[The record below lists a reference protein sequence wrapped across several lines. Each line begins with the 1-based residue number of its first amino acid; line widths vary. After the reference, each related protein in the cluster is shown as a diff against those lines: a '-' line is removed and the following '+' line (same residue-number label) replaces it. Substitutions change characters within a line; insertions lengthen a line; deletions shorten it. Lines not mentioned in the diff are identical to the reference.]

1 MKLIRGIH
9 NLSQA
14 PHGCVLTIGN
24 FDGVH
29 RGHRALLQG
38 LREEGRKRGL
48 PVMVMIFEPQ
58 PLELFA
64 TEKAPARL
72 TRLREKLRYLA
83 ECGVDYVLCVR
94 FDRRFAALTAQN
106 FISDLL
112 VKRLGV
118 RFLAVGDDFRFGAGR
133 EGDFLLLQKAG
144 AEYGFD
150 ITNTQTF
157 CEGGVRISSTAV
169 RQALA
174 EDNLPLAESLLGH
187 PFTISGRVVHGDE
200 LGRTIGFPTANLPL
214 RRQVS
219 PVKGVYA
226 VEVMGLGDKPMPG
239 VANIGTR
246 PTVAGVRQQLEVH
259 LLDVVMDLYGR
270 HIDVI
275 LRKKIRNEQRFAS
288 LDELKAQIARDELTA
303 RDFLGY
309 QNRLNAYTSFK
320 YGTENLM
327 SDYKSTLNLPET
339 GFPMRGDLAKREP
352 GMLARWTDDDLYGI
366 IRAAKKG
373 KKTFILH
380 DGPPYANGSIHIGHS
395 VNKILK
401 DIIVKSKGLAGFDS
415 PYVPGWD
422 CHGLPIELKVEQ
434 EYGKPGEKFTAAE
447 FRAKCREY
455 AATQVDGQRKDF
467 IRLGVLG
474 DWSHPYLTMDFKTE
488 ANIIR
493 ALGKIIGNG
502 HLHKGAKPVH
512 WCVDCRSALAEAEV
526 EYYDKTSPSID
537 VAFHAAD
544 QDAVKATFGVSSV
557 NGPISL
563 VIWTTT
569 PWTLPANRAIS
580 LAPDFDYALVQID
593 GQALILAKDLVESVM
608 QRLGAADYTVLGT
621 VKGAELELLRFTHP
635 FMDFDVPAILGDH
648 VTLDAGTGAVHTAPG
663 HGPDD
668 YVIGQ
673 KYGLE
678 TANPVGP
685 DGAYLPGTYPT
696 LDGVNVFKA
705 NDIVVAL
712 LREKGALLHVEKLQ
726 HSYPCCWRHK
736 TPIIFR
742 ATPQWFVSMDQKGLR
757 EQSLK
762 EIKGVQW
769 IPDWGQARIESMV
782 ANRPDWC
789 ISRQRTWGVPMS
801 LFVHKDTEE
810 LHPRAIELMEEVAK
824 RVEVDGI
831 QAWWDLDPKEILGD
845 DADQYVKVP
854 DTLDVWFDS
863 GSTHASVVDV
873 RPEFAGHAADM
884 YLEGSDQHRGWFMS
898 SLMISTAM
906 KGKAPYRQ
914 VLTHG
919 FTVDGQGRK
928 MSKSIGNTVSPQDVM
943 NKLGADILRLWVAST
958 DYTGEMAV
966 SDEILKRAA
975 DSYRRIRNT
984 ARFLLANLNGFD
996 PVKDMVKPEEMV
1008 VLDRWA
1014 VGCAKAAQ
1022 DDILKAYE
1030 AYDFHEVVQRLM
1042 RFCSVEMGSF
1052 YLDIIKDRQYTAKAD
1067 SVARRSCQSALY
1079 HIAEALVR
1087 WMAPIMSFTADEI
1100 WGYLPGDREKYVF
1113 TGEWYEG
1120 LFGLG
1125 ETEAMN
1131 DAYWDELLKVRGE
1144 VNKVIEQAR
1153 ADKKVGGSLEAAVTL
1168 YAEPELAVKLTALG
1182 DELRFVL
1189 LTSGAKVADYAEASA
1204 DAQQS
1209 ELLKGLK
1216 VALSKAEGEKCPRC
1230 WHYTTDVGKVAEHA
1244 EICGRCVSNIA
1255 GDGEKRKFA

>member
-1 MKLIRGIH
+1 
-9 NLSQA
+9 
-14 PHGCVLTIGN
+14 
-24 FDGVH
+24 
-29 RGHRALLQG
+29 
-38 LREEGRKRGL
+38 
-48 PVMVMIFEPQ
+48 
-58 PLELFA
+58 
-64 TEKAPARL
+64 
-72 TRLREKLRYLA
+72 
-83 ECGVDYVLCVR
+83 
-94 FDRRFAALTAQN
+94 
-106 FISDLL
+106 
-112 VKRLGV
+112 
-118 RFLAVGDDFRFGAGR
+118 
-133 EGDFLLLQKAG
+133 
-144 AEYGFD
+144 
-150 ITNTQTF
+150 
-157 CEGGVRISSTAV
+157 
-169 RQALA
+169 
-174 EDNLPLAESLLGH
+174 
-187 PFTISGRVVHGDE
+187 
-200 LGRTIGFPTANLPL
+200 
-214 RRQVS
+214 
-219 PVKGVYA
+219 
-226 VEVMGLGDKPMPG
+226 
-239 VANIGTR
+239 
-246 PTVAGVRQQLEVH
+246 
-259 LLDVVMDLYGR
+259 
-270 HIDVI
+270 VI
-275 LRKKIRNEQRFAS
+275 
-288 LDELKAQIARDELTA
+288 
-303 RDFLGY
+303 FLGY
-309 QNRLNAYTSFK
+309 QNRLKGLGNQ

-401 DIIVKSKGLAGFDS
+401 DIIVKSKGLAGYDS

-434 EYGKPGEKFTAAE
+434 EFGKPGEKFTAAE

-537 VAFHAAD
+537 VAFVAAD
-544 QDAVKATFGVSSV
+544 QDAVKAKFGVANV

-580 LAPDFDYALVQID
+580 VAPDFDYALVQID
-593 GQALILAKDLVESVM
+593 GQAVILAKDLVESVM
-608 QRLGAADYTVLGT
+608 QRIGATGYTVLAT

-635 FMDFDVPAILGDH
+635 FMGFDVPAILGDH

-678 TANPVGP
+678 VANPVGP

-712 LREKGALLHVEKLQ
+712 LTEKGALLHVEKMQ

-736 TPIIFR
+736 SPIIFR
-742 ATPQWFVSMDQKGLR
+742 ATPQWFISMDQKGLR

-831 QAWWDLDPKEILGD
+831 QAWWDLDPKDILGD
-845 DADQYVKVP
+845 EADQYVKVP

-863 GSTHASVVDV
+863 GSTHSSVVDV

-996 PVKDMVKPEEMV
+996 PAKDMVKPEEMV

-1022 DDILKAYE
+1022 EDILKAYE

-1052 YLDIIKDRQYTAKAD
+1052 YLDIIKDRQYTAKAE
-1067 SVARRSCQSALY
+1067 SRARRSCQTALY

-1100 WGYLPGDREKYVF
+1100 WGYLPGSREQYVF

-1120 LFGLG
+1120 LFGLADS
-1125 ETEAMN
+1125 EAMN
-1131 DAYWDELLKVRGE
+1131 DSFWDELLKVRGE

-1168 YAEPELAVKLTALG
+1168 YAEPELAAKLTALG

-1189 LTSGAKVADYAEASA
+1189 LTSGAKVADYAGAPA

-1216 VALSKAEGEKCPRC
+1216 IALSKAEGDKCPRC